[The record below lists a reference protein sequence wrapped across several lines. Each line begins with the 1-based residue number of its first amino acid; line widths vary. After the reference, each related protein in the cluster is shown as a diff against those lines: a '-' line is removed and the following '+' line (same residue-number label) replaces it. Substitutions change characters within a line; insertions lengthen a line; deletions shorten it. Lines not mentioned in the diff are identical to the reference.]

1 MMASVSTNIDPP
13 FSATLSHATS
23 LRVYLFFLFRHVSIN
38 FCDATL
44 VLLTKEHL
52 QSEIKL
58 SNYLS
63 LFGWVSSV
71 NAGTHSASFQE
82 RAFIF
87 MTIFIRCLT
96 VGAIRLFGL

>member
-23 LRVYLFFLFRHVSIN
+23 LRVFLFLFRHISIN

-71 NAGTHSASFQE
+71 NAGTHSDSFQE

-87 MTIFIRCLT
+87 MTIY
-96 VGAIRLFGL
+96 LFVV